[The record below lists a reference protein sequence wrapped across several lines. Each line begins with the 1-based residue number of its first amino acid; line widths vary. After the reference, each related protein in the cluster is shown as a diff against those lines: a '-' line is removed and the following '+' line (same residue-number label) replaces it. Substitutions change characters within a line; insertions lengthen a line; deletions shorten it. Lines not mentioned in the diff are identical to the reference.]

1 MLFFIPSMHDQNDA
15 VNYSQSVWQ
24 LIAVIP
30 HYVGRI
36 YTCRSSENKKVV
48 NIVSDFSLKNN
59 LSRLP

>member
-1 MLFFIPSMHDQNDA
+1 MHDQNDA
-15 VNYSQSVWQ
+15 VNYSQSVCQ

-36 YTCRSSENKKVV
+36 YTCHSSENKKVV